1 MSKLLTP
8 HPAIKPREF
17 LRSRHN
23 LRLAEREYI
32 RIYDLLNKIELDF
45 GKELEIGIDDIFT
58 RYNDIWNN
66 TCDYILKSLK
76 PKCWGVDYKYFYNV
90 YKNQDL

>member
-45 GKELEIGIDDIFT
+45 GKELESEDDIFV